1 MPPFNLPDHS
11 LHQSE
16 RGKQSMLGHVR
27 IDALPEAERSKR
39 ATQRL
44 VALGEMTGGIVHDI
58 RNLLTVVESGLSL
71 AERNGDRPEVVHA
84 NIAMIRRGIGRGL
97 TLATQLMEFAKQQDM
112 QPRADDANE
121 LLRDLAPLLEYAAKP
136 AARVRFDFGSEMPKC
151 LVDRSQFDA
160 AVLNLVINARDA
172 MPSGG
177 EIRISTEQRKEN
189 ASSDADGPRS
199 YVRVRVMDNGE
210 GMSADVMQKLFEP
223 FFTTKGDKGTGLGLP
238 QVSALIRQTGG
249 RVHIMSEPGV
259 GTTVDLLFPSVEANT
274 VV

>member
-1 MPPFNLPDHS
+1 MPRFNIPDHR
-11 LHQSE
+11 LHKSE
-16 RGKQSMLGHVR
+16 RGKQSMLDHVR
-27 IDALPEAERSKR
+27 IDALPEAERRKR

-71 AERNGDRPEVVHA
+71 AQRDRDRPEVVQAH
-84 NIAMIRRGIGRGL
+84 IAMVRRGIGRGVA
-97 TLATQLMEFAKQQDM
+97 LAIQLMEFAKQQHTK
-112 QPRADDANE
+112 PRADDANE
-121 LLRDLAPLLEYAAKP
+121 LLRDLVPLLDYAAKP
-136 AARVRFDFGSEMPKC
+136 KARVRLDFGSQMPKC
-151 LVDRSQFDA
+151 LVDRSQFEA

-172 MPSGG
+172 MPNGG
-177 EIRISTEQRKEN
+177 EIRISTEQRKEDVN
-189 ASSDADGPRS
+189 SGADAPRN
-199 YVRVRVMDNGE
+199 YVCVRVMDNGE

-259 GTTVDLLFPSVEANT
+259 GTTVDLLFPSVEANA